1 MLEGKNRNRKIVLM
15 LLAGLIIL
23 FHAIIPH
30 HHHFDSIESHPEN
43 LECETTNTNSH
54 NENPD
59 MHCHAFNLIFSE
71 NGSDLI
77 VHSTPATNLTF
88 DFFSINTEFDF
99 ASKLNEVNYSDYLIF
114 FSHKQIFLTNHLL
127 RAPPTTV

>member
-88 DFFSINTEFDF
+88 DLFDINTEFDF
-99 ASKLNEVNYSDYLIF
+99 ASRLNEIIYTHCYIY

-127 RAPPTTV
+127 RAPPHTV

>member
-23 FHAIIPH
+23 FQAIIPH
-30 HHHFDSIESHPEN
+30 HLHFDSIESHPEN

-71 NGSDLI
+71 SVRLYVTSQLPFI
-77 VHSTPATNLTF
+77 HRT
-88 DFFSINTEFDF
+88 
-99 ASKLNEVNYSDYLIF
+99 
-114 FSHKQIFLTNHLL
+114 L
-127 RAPPTTV
+127 RSF